1 MSRNSDGL
9 GQCRRQ
15 KRSRGIEL
23 EPGKCGSGLGR
34 YLLRKN
40 FHSMA
45 VRMANIS
52 DTLPSVV
59 DGLPKMYRWGLA
71 WFGGGDPPEIITL
84 L

>member
-1 MSRNSDGL
+1 
-9 GQCRRQ
+9 
-15 KRSRGIEL
+15 
-23 EPGKCGSGLGR
+23 
-34 YLLRKN
+34 
-40 FHSMA
+40 MA

-84 L
+84 VILICTGSILPNNQYNYHCFRNYDSIQS